1 MLRTMSDRRGL
12 RIGHLASL
20 GGAVLAVASLWA
32 PWYRVRL
39 DLLHDALQARSA
51 QLPAPV
57 SGFAQQLEQLTAL
70 LPRSL
75 SADAWLALHRLD
87 ALVAFAG
94 GLTILALLAA
104 GGALGPG
111 IRVAGDAAARLALAA
126 GAVTAVFVIGRIA
139 DPPGANVFIETRW
152 GAWACLTGCIA
163 MSAGAVLALT
173 ARAEPAPLVMT
184 PIAAPAHDVSGSVA
198 PPA

>member
-1 MLRTMSDRRGL
+1 MLRIMSDRRGL
-12 RIGHLASL
+12 RIGHLVSL
-20 GGAVLAVASLWA
+20 AGAVLAVASLWA

-126 GAVTAVFVIGRIA
+126 GAVTAVFVAGRIA
-139 DPPGANVFIETRW
+139 DPPGANGFIETRW
-152 GAWACLTGCIA
+152 GAWACMTGCIA
-163 MSAGAVLALT
+163 MIAGAVVALT
-173 ARAEPAPLVMT
+173 ARTEPAPLVMA
-184 PIAAPAHDVSGSVA
+184 PIAAPAPDVSG
-198 PPA
+198 